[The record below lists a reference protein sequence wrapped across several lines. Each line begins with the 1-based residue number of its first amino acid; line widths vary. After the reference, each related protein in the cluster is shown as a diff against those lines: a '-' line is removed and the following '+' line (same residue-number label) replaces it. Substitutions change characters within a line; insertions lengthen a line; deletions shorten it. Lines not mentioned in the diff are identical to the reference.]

1 MMATAIHATSQ
12 PPVSPAGG
20 AKIITNTAPIGTTL
34 AAIQVRRLPK
44 RERVR
49 SER

>member
-1 MMATAIHATSQ
+1 MATAIHSVRPKPA
-12 PPVSPAGG
+12 SPSGG
-20 AKIITNTAPIGTTL
+20 AKIITKVMQMGTTL
-34 AAIQVRRLPK
+34 AAIQVRRRPN